1 MKEPL
6 AQSRLAERRRAWSVP
21 RGDGDACGIEPQAHR
36 QRGPAWER
44 PGARPADFTRRAA
57 LATVGLAL
65 LGPAHGAPEL
75 TGLQLRGQGRFRYF
89 GLSIYDVR
97 LWSAE
102 PVAAASW
109 SEQKLTLELQYARTL
124 VGREIAKRSL
134 AEMRR
139 QAAVTDAQ
147 AQAWL
152 QEMETA
158 FPDVKAGD
166 RLSGQYEPGAAAS
179 FFFNGQPRQRIA
191 DAQFARLFFGIWLS
205 PQTSE
210 PALRAQLLGGGDA
223 IKR

>member
-1 MKEPL
+1 ML
-6 AQSRLAERRRAWSVP
+6 RR
-21 RGDGDACGIEPQAHR
+21 
-36 QRGPAWER
+36 
-44 PGARPADFTRRAA
+44 TA
-57 LATVGLAL
+57 LATVGLSMLAN
-65 LGPAHGAPEL
+65 AECAPEL

-89 GLSIYDVR
+89 GLAIYDVR

-102 PVAAASW
+102 PVDAANWA
-109 SEQKLTLELQYARTL
+109 EQKLTLELQYARTL

-134 AEMRR
+134 VEMRR

-152 QEMETA
+152 QEMEAA

-166 RLSGQYEPGAAAS
+166 RLSGEYEPGAAAR

-210 PALRAQLLGGGDA
+210 PALRGQLLGGGDA
-223 IKR
+223 SKR